1 MLENNFTDDIKLTP
15 MLSQWL
21 EAKKQY
27 QDAILLFRMGDFYEL
42 FGDDAI
48 IAAPILDIAL
58 TSRDKNK
65 SGLKMAGFPFHAAQV
80 YIAKLIEEGHKVA
93 ICEQLEDPK
102 NKKGLV
108 KRGVKELITP
118 ATFIDLDDN
127 ISKDFSFLCGLYYKN
142 GCYALATLELASS
155 NLLVTSS
162 SSLEL
167 IISEINRI
175 SPKEIVLP
183 KNKDC
188 SQELNLAVG
197 NIAKIELI
205 NLSGL
210 LNNFNKENLNESEF
224 GSIAILEE
232 YFLFLHSKM
241 PDYIFP
247 KKYSIEELLLID
259 NSTRINLN
267 ILPNKKGDKSNLL
280 SFLTHTKTQMGRK
293 FLHKSLLF
301 PSTSLSEIK
310 LRQDIVEEFLTTSFN
325 NLVRDLLSKCYDIE
339 KIIALAHTAKINPRH
354 MANLRDSLDIIA
366 EIKQE
371 INSHSCPNILSL
383 TEKLDDFTDLRKKL
397 QESLLLEPSINLKDG
412 NCFRLD
418 YDPILQELYSL
429 SNGNKEKLLEIEE
442 REKLTTGINSLK
454 VRYTRVFGYY
464 IEVTKTHLNKVPK
477 HYIRKQTIATGERFV
492 TEELNELEILLNT
505 ASERIYEREAILFE
519 ELRDLILHN
528 AASIIDSCKHIGML
542 DCLSNFAYLANE
554 KNWIKPK
561 VLKKEDCL
569 LKIIEARHPIIEH
582 LANASGNYFVPNNID
597 LSSDNCLLALIT
609 GPNMAGKSTIM
620 RQVAIIQ
627 IMAQIGCFVPAKEAT
642 LSICDAIFARVGAS
656 DDLALG
662 RSTFMVEMKETAQI
676 LNQATKYSLILLDEI
691 GRGTSTYDG
700 LSIAKAVAEYLHNVV
715 ESRTLF
721 ATHYH
726 ELTQLS
732 SYLPYLKNFYVEV
745 LESSNDIK
753 FLYVLKEG
761 FFGKSFGIQVARLA
775 GIPDE
780 VLNRA
785 KEVLAEL
792 ENDNSKELSCIQE
805 VPDIFKL
812 KPQLTLFTMPN
823 EISKNSLEIV
833 YEKIKKLDINRLTP
847 LQGLNKLS
855 ELQKICRRD

>member
-127 ISKDFSFLCGLYYKN
+127 INKDFSFLCGLYYKN
-142 GCYALATLELASS
+142 ESYALATLELASS

-188 SQELNLAVG
+188 SQELSLAVG

-224 GSIAILEE
+224 GSIALLEE

-310 LRQDIVEEFLTTSFN
+310 LRQDIVEEFLATSFN

-366 EIKQE
+366 EIKQV
-371 INSHSCPNILSL
+371 INADSCPNILSL
-383 TEKLDDFTDLRKKL
+383 TKKLDDFTDLRKKL

-418 YDPILQELYSL
+418 YDPILQ
-429 SNGNKEKLLEIEE
+429 
-442 REKLTTGINSLK
+442 
-454 VRYTRVFGYY
+454 
-464 IEVTKTHLNKVPK
+464 
-477 HYIRKQTIATGERFV
+477 
-492 TEELNELEILLNT
+492 
-505 ASERIYEREAILFE
+505 
-519 ELRDLILHN
+519 
-528 AASIIDSCKHIGML
+528 
-542 DCLSNFAYLANE
+542 
-554 KNWIKPK
+554 
-561 VLKKEDCL
+561 
-569 LKIIEARHPIIEH
+569 
-582 LANASGNYFVPNNID
+582 
-597 LSSDNCLLALIT
+597 
-609 GPNMAGKSTIM
+609 
-620 RQVAIIQ
+620 
-627 IMAQIGCFVPAKEAT
+627 
-642 LSICDAIFARVGAS
+642 
-656 DDLALG
+656 
-662 RSTFMVEMKETAQI
+662 
-676 LNQATKYSLILLDEI
+676 
-691 GRGTSTYDG
+691 
-700 LSIAKAVAEYLHNVV
+700 
-715 ESRTLF
+715 
-721 ATHYH
+721 
-726 ELTQLS
+726 
-732 SYLPYLKNFYVEV
+732 
-745 LESSNDIK
+745 
-753 FLYVLKEG
+753 
-761 FFGKSFGIQVARLA
+761 
-775 GIPDE
+775 
-780 VLNRA
+780 
-785 KEVLAEL
+785 
-792 ENDNSKELSCIQE
+792 
-805 VPDIFKL
+805 
-812 KPQLTLFTMPN
+812 
-823 EISKNSLEIV
+823 
-833 YEKIKKLDINRLTP
+833 
-847 LQGLNKLS
+847 
-855 ELQKICRRD
+855 